1 MFYSL
6 KIILVFVLVAGPAVS
21 AFAGVISSES
31 VSAEIERAEPVFRWR
46 AKSIPIAISASLLR
60 QSSNIKTGSDVL
72 GAVRRSLRTWE
83 DAANIEF
90 KESFSDRQNVSPQ
103 GIAGDGVSLIT
114 VAPSAE
120 NVLLFAKNPEDTAA
134 TTRVFFDGRGR
145 ITEADIV
152 LNPYQQFS
160 TDGTFGTFDLQS
172 TLTHEI
178 GHFLGL
184 AHSPMRGS
192 AMYDNFAKNGV
203 FGLQG
208 FSLRTLSELDRA
220 AIRAKYGAPESDSE
234 CCGSISA
241 KILTPEGRVASN
253 VDVWI
258 EGDKTGKVS
267 AESVTN
273 SEGVLQVSGLS
284 SGTYTLYSKRKTR
297 ARNSVPGQEIGSVT
311 VEAGETATLTKRLNS
326 GSDDIDVKYIGFN
339 GQISGSVVPVNAG
352 KTYTIYIGGK
362 NLSAKT
368 SSVRFSSPNLSVVPG
383 SLVTHD
389 FGDDFSVISFEMS
402 ADSNTPVGEYSVFVD
417 SASGGR
423 SAVVGGIAVRT
434 FLNPYSNFV
443 LDGN

>member
-6 KIILVFVLVAGPAVS
+6 KIILVFLLIAGQ
-21 AFAGVISSES
+21 AFATVGDATAVER
-31 VSAEIERAEPVFRWR
+31 ERAEPVFRWR
-46 AKSIPIAISASLLR
+46 AKSIPITISASLLR
-60 QSSNIKTGSDVL
+60 HSSNIKTGSDVI

-83 DAANIEF
+83 EAANIEF
-90 KESFSDRQNVSPQ
+90 KESFTDKQNVSPQ

-114 VAPSAE
+114 VAPTAE
-120 NVLLFAKNPEDTAA
+120 NALLFAKNPEDVAA

-184 AHSPMRGS
+184 AHSSMRGS

-208 FSLRTLSELDRA
+208 FSLRTLAELDRT
-220 AIRAKYGAPESDSE
+220 AIRTKYGAAESESD
-234 CCGSISA
+234 CCGSILA
-241 KILTPEGRVASN
+241 KILTPEGRAASGLE
-253 VDVWI
+253 VWI
-258 EGDKTGKVS
+258 EDAKTGKVS
-267 AESVTN
+267 AQSATN
-273 SEGVLQVSGLS
+273 SDGLLQINGLS
-284 SGTYTLYSKRKTR
+284 SGVYTLYSQRKTR
-297 ARNSVPGQEIGSVT
+297 ARNSIPGQEIGDIT
-311 VEAGETATLTKRLNS
+311 VEAGETASLTKRLSS
-326 GSDDIDVKYIGFN
+326 GPDDVDVKYIGFN

-362 NLSAKT
+362 NLSPKT
-368 SSVRFSSPNLSVVPG
+368 TSIRFSSPNLSVVPD
-383 SLVTHD
+383 SVTTHD
-389 FGDDFSVISFEMS
+389 FGEDFSVISFEMS
-402 ADSNTPVGEYSVFVD
+402 ADAKTPVGEYSVFVD
-417 SASGGR
+417 SQSGGR

-434 FLNPYSNFV
+434 FLNPFSNFV
-443 LDGN
+443 LDAN